1 MAVEG
6 QRTVFAAMLLG
17 CAVLFYTAS
26 YAGVQTFTDVTASV
40 GIGGMTGLGHSVAW
54 CDIDNDGDIDV
65 AISNQDGSGFWLYRN
80 DLTGFVNITSS
91 SGLGGNGASRILWGE
106 VTGDDY
112 SDLIL
117 DTGSSQ
123 KLYRNDDGASFT
135 NITSGAG
142 LTGSPVSMADFNNDG
157 ALDILALTSAGCS
170 VLYNSGNGVF
180 TAQPAGSG
188 SWWNGTCLDYDLD
201 GDQDIYLG
209 SYSSGA
215 NALLRNDGA
224 LFTNVTAAAG
234 VTYNNG
240 TSGVTSGDYN
250 NDGLVDLYLGNNS
263 SPGCKLFKNNGD
275 GTFSDVTTAAGV
287 LGYDDTRTSA
297 FVDYNNDGWL
307 DIFSSHHDFFVI
319 SNVMFRNNGDGTFTE
334 VGEDLGLSGEWTG
347 DYFGIAWGDYNL
359 DGDIDLFAVGH
370 IDKWVL
376 YRNDMSETMPANY
389 VTLELEGTTS
399 NRDAIGAL
407 VTADLGTHTLTRVIG
422 GGEGYHDYHSLP
434 IEFGLYDATAI
445 QTLEINWPSGLVE
458 TYNNIAANQ
467 YIYAVEGDGISGI
480 EDQAG
485 TPAGNILSLE
495 CSPNPCADLLTI
507 SYSGADGAT
516 AEVTILDLSGRIV
529 GVVGEV
535 QLNSQTRSV
544 TWNANEVSIPAGIY
558 VCRLR
563 TPDGVTHRR
572 FTLLR

>member
-1 MAVEG
+1 MAVKR
-6 QRTVFAAMLLG
+6 QRVIFSIVLG
-17 CAVLFYTAS
+17 CAVLFSTTS
-26 YAGVQTFTDVTASV
+26 VAGVQIFTDVTASM
-40 GIGGMTGLGHSVAW
+40 GISGLTGLGHSVAW

-65 AISNQDGSGFWLYRN
+65 AVSNQDGSGFWLYRN
-80 DLTGFVNITSS
+80 DVTQFVNITSS
-91 SGLGGNGASRILWGE
+91 SGLAGNGASRILWGE
-106 VTGDDY
+106 VTGDQY

-123 KLYRNDDGASFT
+123 KLYRNDDGGSFT
-135 NITSGAG
+135 NITSGSG
-142 LTGSPVSMADFNNDG
+142 LTGSPVSMADFNTDG

-170 VLYNSGNGVF
+170 VLLNSGSGVF
-180 TAQPAGSG
+180 TAQPAGTG
-188 SWWNGTCLDYDLD
+188 SWWNGACLDYDND
-201 GDQDIYLG
+201 GDPDIYLG
-209 SYSSGA
+209 TYGSGA

-224 LFTNVTAAAG
+224 SFTNVTAAAG
-234 VTYNNG
+234 VTYNSG

-250 NDGLVDLYLGNNS
+250 NDGLVDIYLGNNS

-275 GTFSDVTTAAGV
+275 GTFSDVTTSAGV
-287 LGYDDTRTSA
+287 PGYNDTRTSA

-307 DIFSSHHDFFVI
+307 DIFSSHHDFYEV

-334 VGEDLGLSGEWTG
+334 VGEDLGLSGEWIG

-389 VTLELEGTTS
+389 VVLELEGTTS

-434 IEFGLYDATAI
+434 IEFGLYDAAEI
-445 QTLEINWPSGLVE
+445 QTLEINWPGGLVE
-458 TYNNIAANQ
+458 TYYNIAANQ

-480 EDQAG
+480 DDNTGSSEDI
-485 TPAGNILSLE
+485 ILSLE

-507 SYSGADGAT
+507 SFSGADGTT
-516 AEVTILDLSGRIV
+516 AEVTILDLSGRIIEEA
-529 GVVGEV
+529 GEV
-535 QLNSQTRSV
+535 QLASQTQSI
-544 TWNANEVSIPAGIY
+544 TWNRGSIPAGIY
-558 VCRLR
+558 ICRLSSS
-563 TPDGVTHRR
+563 TQKTQLR
-572 FTLLR
+572 FTVLQ